1 MTGKTKKNEDD
12 TPMFVKKQMPYE
24 EFQHHIEE
32 IGETASVAM
41 WKKQQDI
48 TLHNL
53 DKTITE
59 PIKKGIANAKK

>member
-1 MTGKTKKNEDD
+1 
-12 TPMFVKKQMPYE
+12 MPYE

-32 IGETASVAM
+32 IGETASIAM

-48 TLHNL
+48 KQGF
-53 DKTITE
+53 DKTMIE